1 MWQVRASILHLGY
14 SRIVENVLRESCSVV
29 SASLR
34 PHGSQGLFVTP
45 QSMEFS
51 RPEYWS
57 RCRSL
62 LQGISPTQGLNP
74 GLPHCRWIL
83 YHLSHQGRK
92 CVGRFQF
99 VIISLSVYSV
109 FFFVFFFFQKWLNL
123 FTWIFCLYLSSL
135 FCLISLWKGEKFQ
148 GTSNSSMLHLPLK
161 GTYIERKL
169 ELIYSLGHLLRSK
182 HFY

>member
-109 FFFVFFFFQKWLNL
+109 FFFVFFFFKNDW
-123 FTWIFCLYLSSL
+123 T
-135 FCLISLWKGEKFQ
+135 
-148 GTSNSSMLHLPLK
+148 
-161 GTYIERKL
+161 
-169 ELIYSLGHLLRSK
+169 YSLESFVCTSVAYFAWFHCGKVKSSKELLIVPCYIF
-182 HFY
+182 H

>member
-1 MWQVRASILHLGY
+1 MWQVRASILQLGY
-14 SRIVENVLRESCSVV
+14 SRIVENVLRESESHSVM

-45 QSMEFS
+45 QSMEFF

-57 RCRSL
+57 GCRSL

-99 VIISLSVYSV
+99 AIIPLSVILC
-109 FFFVFFFFQKWLNL
+109 FFQKWLNL
-123 FTWIFCLYLSSL
+123 FTCIFCLYLSSL

-148 GTSNSSMLHLPLK
+148 GTSNSSVLHLPLK

-169 ELIYSLGHLLRSK
+169 EWIYSLGHLLRSK